1 MEDYKNIWLKCIE
14 DIKAEIE
21 NYNIRSNFSGCS
33 EPFMLGVTKGLDL
46 AAEIIDRHV
55 NELRGEADE

>member
-21 NYNIRSNFSGCS
+21 EVYKKE
-33 EPFMLGVTKGLDL
+33 EPIDHTWAVGLKYSL
-46 AAEIIDRHV
+46 KIIDKHV
-55 NELRGEADE
+55 NEVKGK